1 MKPNEM
7 LYRNPESG
15 AIEFADMTFV
25 PKSVP
30 VWGRDEKTGMLKTVD
45 FASNSQLSI
54 LRIADPVLTNL
65 VQGFSNAGLIG
76 DKLCTP
82 VKMAKETG
90 RFPAFGKEAFVIRG
104 DLKRPIGAKVAK
116 MSTQTGYVTMSLDE
130 YALGFGVENRE
141 LNEWAGTPEQ
151 LVNSKM
157 LQTTDNITLY
167 REYLQATVMTTY
179 TNYASTHYASGAT
192 KAWGGAG
199 TGDPI
204 ADFED
209 MRQLIIK
216 YNGRRPNKAWF
227 NPAAWVLFKKNAAV
241 LNRIKYGG
249 SNIDPAMVTQQ
260 MAAALLEVDEVLVG
274 YAVYG
279 APSAN
284 ASDGG
289 VKKSALT
296 MGYVWEK
303 TNSCCAGMCIVG
315 TGGGIE
321 PAFSYTWERANSPV
335 VESWYDNA
343 TKQTMYDYE
352 HFFNPAVTLNT
363 AGAILYSIA

>member
-1 MKPNEM
+1 MNHTM

-15 AIEFADMTFV
+15 LLEFAEPSFV
-25 PKSVP
+25 PKSALT
-30 VWGRDEKTGMLKTVD
+30 WGRDEKTGAIIEKPIE

-54 LRIADPVLTNL
+54 LRIADPILTSL
-65 VQGFSNAGLIG
+65 VQGFRNTEVIG

-82 VKMAKETG
+82 VRMAKESG
-90 RFPAFGKEAFVIRG
+90 KFPAFGKEAFVIRG
-104 DLKRPIGAKVAK
+104 DLKRALGGKVARL
-116 MSTQTGYVTMSLDE
+116 STQTGYVTMSLSE

-141 LNEWAGTPEQ
+141 LNEWAGTPDQ
-151 LVNSKM
+151 LVNSRM
-157 LQTTDNITLY
+157 LQTVDNIALY
-167 REYLQATVMTTY
+167 REYLQATLMTTY
-179 TNYASTHYASGAT
+179 TNYASGFYASGAA
-192 KAWGGAG
+192 KAWAS

-209 MRQLIIK
+209 MRQVIMK
-216 YNGRRPNKAWF
+216 SNGRRPNKAWF
-227 NPAAWVLFKKNAAV
+227 NPAAWLLFKKNPAV

-274 YAVYG
+274 YGVYG
-279 APSAN
+279 SPSAN
-284 ASDGG
+284 AADGG

-296 MGYVWEK
+296 GGYVWEK
-303 TNSCCAGMCIVG
+303 ANSCCAGLCIVG

-321 PAFSYTWERANSPV
+321 PAFSYTWERMNSPV
-335 VESWYDNA
+335 VESWYDNS
-343 TKQTMYDYE
+343 TKETKYDYE
-352 HFFNPAVTLNT
+352 HFFDPAVTLNS

>member
-1 MKPNEM
+1 MKPNQM

-15 AIEFADMTFV
+15 VLEFADTTHV
-25 PKSVP
+25 PAKALA
-30 VWGRDEKTGMLKTVD
+30 WQRDPMSGAIQEKPAE

-54 LRIADPVLTNL
+54 LRIADPVLTSL
-65 VQGFSNAGLIG
+65 VQGFSNTTLIG

-82 VKMAKETG
+82 VRMAKETG

-104 DLKRPIGAKVAK
+104 DLKRPVGGKVAK
-116 MSTQTGYVTMSLDE
+116 MQTQSGYVTTSLSE

-141 LNEWAGTPEQ
+141 LNEWAGTPDQ
-151 LVNSKM
+151 LVNAKM
-157 LQTTDNITLY
+157 LQTTDNIALY
-167 REYLQATVMTTY
+167 RESLQATLLTTY
-179 TNYASTHYASGAT
+179 TNYASTHYASGAS
-192 KAWGGAG
+192 KAWAS
-199 TGDPI
+199 TGDPV

-209 MRQLIIK
+209 MRQLVMK

-279 APSAN
+279 TPSAN
-284 ASDGG
+284 ASDGS

-296 MGYVWEK
+296 MGYLWEK

-321 PAFSYTWERANSPV
+321 PAFSYTWERQNSPV

-352 HFFNPAVTLNT
+352 HFFDPAVTLNT

>member
-1 MKPNEM
+1 MKHQM

-15 AIEFADMTFV
+15 LIEFAEPSFV
-25 PKSVP
+25 PKSAPAWV
-30 VWGRDEKTGMLKTVD
+30 RDEKTGAILEKPVE

-54 LRIADPVLTNL
+54 LRIADPILTSL
-65 VQGFSNAGLIG
+65 VQGFRNGEVIG

-104 DLKRPIGAKVAK
+104 DMKRAIGGKVARL
-116 MSTQTGYVTMSLDE
+116 STQSGYVTMSLSE

-141 LNEWAGTPEQ
+141 LNDWAGTPDQ
-151 LVNSKM
+151 LVNSRM
-157 LQTTDNITLY
+157 IQTVDNIALY
-167 REYLQATVMTTY
+167 RESLQATLLTTY
-179 TNYASTHYASGAT
+179 SNYASGFYASGAS
-192 KAWGGAG
+192 KAWAT

-204 ADFED
+204 KDFDD
-209 MRQLIIK
+209 MRETIRK
-216 YNGRRPNKAWF
+216 ANGRRPNKAWF
-227 NPAAWVLFKKNAAV
+227 TPSAWVLFRNNPAV

-249 SNIDPAMVTQQ
+249 SPIDPAMVTTQ

-279 APSAN
+279 VPSLNGA
-284 ASDGG
+284 DGG

-321 PAFSYTWERANSPV
+321 PALAYTWERMNSPV
-335 VESWYDNA
+335 VESYYDNS
-343 TKQTMYDYE
+343 TKETKYDYE
-352 HFFNPAVTLNT
+352 HFFDPAMTLNS

>member
-1 MKPNEM
+1 MNNKM

-15 AIEFADMTFV
+15 QIEFAETTFV

-30 VWGRDEKTGMLKTVD
+30 MWQRDPNTGAIGEKPVE

-54 LRIADPVLTNL
+54 LRIADPVLTSL
-65 VQGFSNAGLIG
+65 VQGFSNASMIG

-82 VKMAKETG
+82 VRMAKETG

-104 DLKRPIGAKVAK
+104 DLKRAIGGKVARL
-116 MSTQTGYVTMSLDE
+116 STQSGYVTMSLSE

-141 LNEWAGTPEQ
+141 LNDWAGTPEQ
-151 LVNSKM
+151 LINARM
-157 LQTTDNITLY
+157 LQTVDNIALY
-167 REYLQATVMTTY
+167 REYLQATLMTTY
-179 TNYASTHYASGAT
+179 TNYASTHYASGAA
-192 KAWGGAG
+192 KAWAS
-199 TGDPI
+199 TGDPV

-209 MRQLIIK
+209 MRQVVMK

-241 LNRIKYGG
+241 LNRVKYGG

-284 ASDGG
+284 AADGG

-296 MGYVWEK
+296 MGYAWEK
-303 TNSCCAGMCIVG
+303 TNSSCAGLCIVG

-335 VESWYDNA
+335 VESWYDNS
-343 TKQTMYDYE
+343 TKETKYDYE
-352 HFFNPAVTLNT
+352 HFFDPAVTLNT

>member
-1 MKPNEM
+1 MKQSM

-15 AIEFADMTFV
+15 LIEFAEPSFV
-25 PKSVP
+25 PKAALSWV
-30 VWGRDEKTGMLKTVD
+30 RDEKTGAIAEKPAE
-45 FASNSQLSI
+45 FAANSALSI
-54 LRIADPVLTNL
+54 LRIADPVLTSL
-65 VQGFSNAGLIG
+65 VQGFKNAEVIG
-76 DKLCTP
+76 DKLATP
-82 VKMAKETG
+82 VRMAKETG

-104 DLKRPIGAKVAK
+104 DMKRAIGGKVARLQ
-116 MSTQTGYVTMSLDE
+116 TQSGYVTMSLEE

-141 LNEWAGTPEQ
+141 LNEWAGTPDQ
-151 LVNSKM
+151 LVNARM
-157 LQTTDNITLY
+157 LQTTDSIALY
-167 REYLQATVMTTY
+167 RESLQATLLTTY
-179 TNYASTHYASGAT
+179 TNYASGFYASGAS
-192 KAWGGAG
+192 KAWAS
-199 TGDPI
+199 TGDPV

-209 MRQLIIK
+209 MRQVIMK
-216 YNGRRPNKAWF
+216 ANGRRPNKAWF
-227 NPAAWVLFKKNAAV
+227 TPSAWVLFKKNPAV

-249 SNIDPAMVTQQ
+249 TPIDPAMVTLQ

-284 ASDGG
+284 GADGG

-303 TNSCCAGMCIVG
+303 TNSCAAGLTIVG

-321 PAFSYTWERANSPV
+321 PAFAYTWERMNSPV
-335 VESWYDNA
+335 VESWYNNA
-343 TKQTMYDYE
+343 TKETMYDYE
-352 HFFNPAVTLNT
+352 HFFSPAVTLNS